1 MNLNKNQSKLTIIW
15 QMKKKKR
22 KKHAKK
28 RRQGNKAKNDVL
40 EKKHWHCLIELDTEF
55 GDINQIEKRN
65 QKNSKRKMYKL
76 NCKYKIYFFK
86 FFVN

>member
-40 EKKHWHCLIELDTEF
+40 EKKHWH
-55 GDINQIEKRN
+55 
-65 QKNSKRKMYKL
+65 
-76 NCKYKIYFFK
+76 
-86 FFVN
+86 